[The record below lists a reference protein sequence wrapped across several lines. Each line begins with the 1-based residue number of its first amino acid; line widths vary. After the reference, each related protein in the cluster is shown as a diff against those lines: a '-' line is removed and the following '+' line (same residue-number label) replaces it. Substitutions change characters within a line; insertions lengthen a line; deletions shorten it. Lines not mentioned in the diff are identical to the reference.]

1 MEQQTGSQIRK
12 GERQGC
18 ILSPRLFNLNAEYIM
33 RNTGLDEAQAGI
45 KVARRNFNN
54 LRYADD
60 TTFMAESKEELKS
73 LLMKVKEESE
83 KVGLKLNIQKTKIMV
98 SGPITSWQIDGE
110 TMETVRDFIFLG
122 AKITAD
128 GDCSPEI
135 KRHLLLERKAMTH
148 LDSILKGRDI
158 TLPTKFCLVKAMV
171 FPVVMYGCESWTIKK
186 VERRRINAF
195 ELWC

>member
-1 MEQQTGSQIRK
+1 
-12 GERQGC
+12 
-18 ILSPRLFNLNAEYIM
+18 M

-186 VERRRINAF
+186 AERQIIDAF
-195 ELWC
+195 QLWC